1 MFKFII
7 DPINYEKINIFS
19 RRGRNL
25 LKKYI
30 KNYKTGGS
38 DLIDIIMGMGFTKE
52 QAEMA
57 LEIANNDIELAMNIL
72 LSGEDM
78 EESDK
83 DTETKPV
90 IGKVRLSDFEPIK
103 LSDIEL
109 KEPKEHDNEDVIN
122 KMIEDKFPRDSLIW
136 KDEVGDGNCLF
147 RSISRQF
154 FKADPD
160 MTWEMYILNGGNE
173 IEIRDL
179 DWFNKD
185 LPLHA
190 VVRLLSADATKE
202 YFKSQGIP
210 LDEEYELLKNWKLDE
225 GESLLPE
232 ESWGDVGLHGFL
244 FCEKYLDGKLFVY
257 KINCDEATKHFKL
270 RKQQKIDLL
279 LELEKDPSGLTV
291 PELNKILLNEKC
303 KLERNDLL
311 KSETEDLPDFNTD
324 IVVIYH
330 YLKEFKKAKG
340 EGVHFSSILKQD
352 ILDYNYNSLDDSEE
366 SDYFSG
372 K

>member
-38 DLIDIIMGMGFTKE
+38 DLVDIIMGMGFTKE
-52 QAEMA
+52 DAEMA
-57 LEIANNDIELAMNIL
+57 LEIANNDIVLAMNIL
-72 LSGEDM
+72 LPDEDT
-78 EESDK
+78 K
-83 DTETKPV
+83 TKP
-90 IGKVRLSDFEPIK
+90 IIDKVRLSDFEPIK
-103 LSDIEL
+103 LSGVEV
-109 KEPKEHDNEDVIN
+109 KEPKEDDNEDVIN

-160 MTWEMYILNGGNE
+160 MTWEMYIRNGGNE

-202 YFKSQGIP
+202 YYISQGIP
-210 LDEEYELLKNWKLDE
+210 LDEEYELLKKWKLDE
-225 GESLLPE
+225 GESRLPKK
-232 ESWGDVGLHGFL
+232 SWGDVGLHGFL
-244 FCEKYLDGKLFVY
+244 FCKKYLDGNLFVY

-270 RKQQKIDLL
+270 NKPEKIDLV
-279 LELEKDPSGLTV
+279 LELKKDPSGLKV
-291 PELNKILLNEKC
+291 IELNKILLNEKC

-311 KSETEDLPDFNTD
+311 KSETEVLPDFNTD

-330 YLKEFKKAKG
+330 YLKEFEKAKG
-340 EGVHFSSILKQD
+340 KGVHFSSIFKQD
-352 ILDYNYNSLDDSEE
+352 ILDYNYNSLDDYSLDDDSEE
-366 SDYFSG
+366 SEYLPV